1 MSALF
6 NCNEAT
12 LLIEKRAELPL
23 SPTERAS
30 VWAHLRMC
38 VLCRRYAKQTQVVA
52 ALAHRLAR
60 PDAAGGPDDTLSP
73 ELEQKLGQ
81 LIRQAGHPGPAAS

>member
-23 SPTERAS
+23 SATERAS
-30 VWAHLRMC
+30 VWSHLRMS
-38 VLCRRYAKQTQVVA
+38 VLCRRYAQQTQVVA
-52 ALAHRLAR
+52 RLAQR
-60 PDAAGGPDDTLSP
+60 LGQPATAGGPDDTLSP
-73 ELEQKLGQ
+73 EMEQKLAR
-81 LIRQAGHPGPAAS
+81 LIRESDHPGPVAG